1 MAAGLI
7 ASLIPLLEG
16 SAAGVAAKGTMDM
29 NKKKEGEKAI
39 LDDGLLSKSNTKV
52 KGENKSE
59 SNSFKTLS
67 QAEKDELMIDLV
79 MGGLTTKEA
88 VKVIST
94 GYISK
99 EQLAKLPPEINRK
112 LAKITGIEYNEL
124 LSAIGG
130 APDPNDDDETKK
142 EKASKREKLD
152 KQIEDAKQSVENYK
166 KGEAEF
172 QKTDAKTKKIN
183 EAKRYQKGWN
193 ESSFAKNTEL
203 LENSP
208 EQKAEKIAEQMKDA
222 AKHGRLTEWEYNNV
236 SPTSNIPVRP

>member
-1 MAAGLI
+1 MAAELI
-7 ASLIPLLEG
+7 ASLMNAVNASL
-16 SAAGVAAKGTMDM
+16 AAQAAKSTMDM
-29 NKKKEGEKAI
+29 NKKKEDSKI
-39 LDDGLLSKSNTKV
+39 LDDGLLSKSNK
-52 KGENKSE
+52 KPAERKY
-59 SNSFKTLS
+59 KTLS
-67 QAEKDELMIDLV
+67 NSELDDFVLLLV
-79 MGGLTTKEA
+79 EGGLSPKEA
-88 VKVIST
+88 ADIAKT

-130 APDPNDDDETKK
+130 TPDPNDDDETKK
-142 EKASKREKLD
+142 EKASKKEKLD

-172 QKTDAKTKKIN
+172 QNTDAKTKKIN
-183 EAKRYQKGWN
+183 EAKQYQKGWN

>member
-7 ASLIPLLEG
+7 ASLMNAVNA
-16 SAAGVAAKGTMDM
+16 SMAAQAAKSTMDM
-29 NKKKEGEKAI
+29 NKKKEDSKI
-39 LDDGLLSKSNTKV
+39 LDDGLLSKSNK
-52 KGENKSE
+52 KPAERKY
-59 SNSFKTLS
+59 KTLS
-67 QAEKDELMIDLV
+67 NSELDDLV
-79 MGGLTTKEA
+79 LLLVEGGLSPKEA
-88 VKVIST
+88 ADIAKT
-94 GYISK
+94 GHISK

-142 EKASKREKLD
+142 EKASKKEKLD
-152 KQIEDAKQSVENYK
+152 KQIEDAKQSVKNYK

-172 QKTDAKTKKIN
+172 QNTDAKTKKIN
-183 EAKRYQKGWN
+183 EAKQYQKGWN